1 MNKEEFDALMSKI
14 EASIGASMDTKLKDA
29 FREVDPQVL
38 KAISDNS
45 DELKKTLKTLE
56 ANNVSLVDAQKTQGA
71 VIEGLTEKLN
81 KAGESKHVSFQEQV
95 SELLTANKEKLV
107 AMKNGDSKTNIRMTM
122 KAVGNMTIAGST
134 TGQMPQAEREAGITR
149 IVRRQPFILEL
160 VNVGT
165 ISSNLWEWVQQ
176 TGAEGAPAMTAE
188 GAAKA
193 QIDFELVLASAAVRK
208 VTAYIKVSKEML
220 DDIPLMESEINQE
233 LSERINLTIDAQLLG
248 GDGTGQNLTG
258 ILANATAFAPG
269 SFATGQTNQVITPIN
284 ADVLRVAINQIS
296 IALFQANYIV
306 MHPSDVTAMDLAK
319 GSDGHYILPP
329 FSTSANTIVKGI
341 PVVANTGVTE
351 GDYLVGDFSKAGV
364 RFREGLSFDVGY
376 ENDDFTK
383 NFVTILAEARLV
395 QRVKS
400 NHYPAFV
407 KGDFA
412 VDKAAIAK
420 A

>member
-1 MNKEEFDALMSKI
+1 MNKEEFDALMLKI
-14 EASIGASMDTKLKDA
+14 ESSIGASMDTKLKDA
-29 FREVDPQVL
+29 FREVNPQVL

-45 DELKKTLKTLE
+45 EELKKTVKSLE
-56 ANNVSLVDAQKTQGA
+56 ASNGSLVEAQKSQGA
-71 VIEGLTEKLN
+71 VIEGLTSKLN
-81 KAGESKHVSFQEQV
+81 SANENKNVSFKAQV
-95 SELLTANKEKLV
+95 TELLNANKEKLV
-107 AMKNGDSKTNIRMTM
+107 SMKNGDSKTNIRMTM

-134 TGQMPQAEREAGITR
+134 TGQLPQAERESGITR
-149 IVRRQPFILEL
+149 IVRRNPFILEL

-176 TGAEGAPAMTAE
+176 ANPEGAPAMTAE

-193 QIDFELVLASAAVRK
+193 QVDFELVLASAAVRK

-233 LSERINLTIDAQLLG
+233 LSERINLTIDAQLLS

-269 SFATGQTNQVITPIN
+269 SFATGQVNQVITPIN

-296 IALFQANYIV
+296 VALFEANYIV
-306 MHPSDVTAMDLAK
+306 MNPSDVAAMDLAK

-329 FSTSANTIVKGI
+329 FSTNANTVVKGI
-341 PVVANTGVTE
+341 PVIANTGVTE

-364 RFREGLSFDVGY
+364 RFREGLSFDIGY

-400 NHYPAFV
+400 NHYGAFV

>member
-1 MNKEEFDALMSKI
+1 MNKEEFDALMLKI
-14 EASIGASMDTKLKDA
+14 ESSIGASMDTKLKDA
-29 FREVDPQVL
+29 FREVNPEVL

-45 DELKKTLKTLE
+45 VELKKTVKNLE
-56 ANNVSLVDAQKTQGA
+56 ANNASLVDAQKSQGA

-81 KAGESKHVSFQEQV
+81 KSNENKEVSFKAQV
-95 SELLTANKEKLV
+95 TELLIANKEKLV

-122 KAVGNMTIAGST
+122 KAVGNMTLAGST
-134 TGQMPQAEREAGITR
+134 TGQLPQAEREAGITR
-149 IVRRQPFILEL
+149 IVRRNPFILEL

-176 TGAEGAPAMTAE
+176 ANAEGAPAMTAE

-233 LSERINLTIDAQLLG
+233 LAERINLTIDAQLLS

-258 ILANATAFAPG
+258 ILANATAFAAG
-269 SFATGQTNQVITPIN
+269 SFATGQVNEVVTPIN

-296 IALFQANYIV
+296 VALFQANYIV
-306 MHPSDVTAMDLAK
+306 MNPSDVTAMDLAK

-329 FSTSANTIVKGI
+329 FSTNANTVVKGI
-341 PVVANTGVTE
+341 PVIANTGVTE

>member
-1 MNKEEFDALMSKI
+1 MNKEEFDALMLKI
-14 EASIGASMDTKLKDA
+14 ESSIGASMDTKLKAA
-29 FREVDPQVL
+29 FKEVDPQVL

-56 ANNVSLVDAQKTQGA
+56 STNVSLVDAQKTQGA

-81 KAGESKHVSFQEQV
+81 KAGENKHVSFQAQV
-95 SELLTANKEKLV
+95 NELLVANKEKLV

-122 KAVGNMTIAGST
+122 KAVGNMTLAGST
-134 TGQMPQAEREAGITR
+134 TGQLPQAERESGITR
-149 IVRRQPFILEL
+149 IVRRNPFILEL

-165 ISSNLWEWVQQ
+165 ITSNLWEWVQQ
-176 TGAEGAPAMTAE
+176 ANAEGAPAMTAE

-208 VTAYIKVSKEML
+208 ITAFIKVSKEML

-233 LSERINLTIDAQLLG
+233 LSERINLTIDTQLLS

-258 ILANATAFAPG
+258 ILANATAFAPS
-269 SFATGQTNQVITPIN
+269 SFAASVPEANN
-284 ADVLRVAINQIS
+284 SDVLRVAINQINLN
-296 IALFQANYIV
+296 LFQANYIV
-306 MHPSDVTAMDLAK
+306 MHPSDVTAMDLQKA
-319 GSDGHYILPP
+319 SDGHYVLPP
-329 FSTSANTIVKGI
+329 FSTSANTIIKGI
-341 PVVANTGVTE
+341 PIVPNTGVTE

-364 RFREGLSFDVGY
+364 RFREGLSFDIGY

-400 NHYPAFV
+400 NHYGAFV
-407 KGDFA
+407 KGDFT
-412 VDKAAIAK
+412 VDKAAILK
-420 A
+420 S